1 MTPPNPTLPPNLP
14 APTGPDR
21 RPYLSLI
28 TPWRVQPARELA
40 RTRILRLVMRR
51 MESATHPGRGG
62 DFTVVECPDWINVVP
77 LTPDGHVVMIEQF
90 RFGTAEITLELPG
103 GVVDPGESPAR
114 ACERELLEE
123 TGYTGDPVR
132 MIGRVSANPAMM
144 NNHVHTGLI
153 TNCRLA
159 ERPANPDSDEEIAV
173 RLVPRA
179 EIPALIRAGVIHHSL
194 VVAALMHLSLSE

>member
-1 MTPPNPTLPPNLP
+1 MTPPASNPPT
-14 APTGPDR
+14 PTGPDR

-28 TPWRVQPARELA
+28 RPWRVQPARELA
-40 RTRILRLVMRR
+40 RTRILRLVMQR
-51 MESATHPGRGG
+51 MESASHPGRGG

-90 RFGTAEITLELPG
+90 RFGTAEVTLELPG
-103 GVVDPGESPAR
+103 GVVDPGESPAH

-123 TGYTGDPVR
+123 TGYAGDPVR
-132 MIGRVSANPAMM
+132 MIGRVSANPAML

-153 TNCRLA
+153 TNCR
-159 ERPANPDSDEEIAV
+159 PVPSSTTNPDGDEEIAV

-194 VVAALMHLSLSE
+194 VVAALMHLELIEAR